1 MKRLTL
7 VAIAVVS
14 LAAFAVADQINFNL
28 TFGGPASLVANPS
41 GLFAGPAPL
50 TDITDATTL
59 TTVPFSG
66 NLVSANAG
74 PPTLPIVPIG
84 TSIFVFFTAGGTVLV
99 EDSSSNP
106 LLIGTM
112 RDSATLIQ
120 NIPPAPATGS
130 LNGTFDV
137 SFVSPTV
144 LALFGQTSYSP
155 IGSIA
160 LTDGT
165 ATFDPVT
172 STITA
177 VIGGGAVTIE
187 TSVPEP
193 ASLGLVGLGLLTVG
207 ATLRRGKRTHSAHR

>member
-1 MKRLTL
+1 
-7 VAIAVVS
+7 
-14 LAAFAVADQINFNL
+14 
-28 TFGGPASLVANPS
+28 
-41 GLFAGPAPL
+41 
-50 TDITDATTL
+50 
-59 TTVPFSG
+59 
-66 NLVSANAG
+66 
-74 PPTLPIVPIG
+74 
-84 TSIFVFFTAGGTVLV
+84 
-99 EDSSSNP
+99 
-106 LLIGTM
+106 M

-144 LALFGQTSYSP
+144 LALFGQKFYSP

>member
-28 TFGGPASLVANPS
+28 SFGGPASLIANPS
-41 GLFAGPAPL
+41 GLFSGPAPL

-74 PPTLPIVPIG
+74 PGPIVPIG

-99 EDSSSNP
+99 EDSASNP

-187 TSVPEP
+187 TSVVPEP
-193 ASLGLVGLGLLTVG
+193 ATLGLVGLGLLTVG